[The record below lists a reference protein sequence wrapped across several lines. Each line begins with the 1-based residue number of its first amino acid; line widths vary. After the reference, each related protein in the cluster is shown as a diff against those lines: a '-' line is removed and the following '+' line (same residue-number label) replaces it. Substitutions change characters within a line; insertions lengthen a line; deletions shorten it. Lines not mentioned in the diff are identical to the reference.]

1 MKLFA
6 QIILVIS
13 ILSTA
18 LGCFLLLS
26 PNASDLEIGA
36 RFLNSGLLSLFPCCI
51 IILLAD
57 IRTAVTKKHVN
68 QPLFAFFKPD

>member
-1 MKLFA
+1 MKIFA
-6 QIILVIS
+6 QIVLVIS

-26 PNASDLEIGA
+26 PNARDNEIGT

-57 IRTAVTKKHVN
+57 IRTAVAKK
-68 QPLFAFFKPD
+68 

>member
-6 QIILVIS
+6 QIILVVA

-18 LGCFLLLS
+18 LGGLLLLS
-26 PNASDLEIGA
+26 SHPTDIEIGT

-57 IRTAVTKKHVN
+57 IRTAVTKK
-68 QPLFAFFKPD
+68 

>member
-1 MKLFA
+1 MEIFA
-6 QIILVIS
+6 QIVLVVA

-18 LGCFLLLS
+18 LGGVLLLS
-26 PNASDLEIGA
+26 SHPTDIEIGT

-57 IRTAVTKKHVN
+57 IRTAVTKK
-68 QPLFAFFKPD
+68 